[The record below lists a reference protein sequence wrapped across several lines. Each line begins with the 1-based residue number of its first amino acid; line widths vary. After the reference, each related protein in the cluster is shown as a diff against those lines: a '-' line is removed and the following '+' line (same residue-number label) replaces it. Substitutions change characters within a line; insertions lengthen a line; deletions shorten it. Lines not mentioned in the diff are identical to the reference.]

1 MKYNIETKT
10 FSEYGTIKL
19 DEYTDYLDD
28 YFDQASEDEITAM
41 VNDMTRE
48 IVTAVHSFRTDIF
61 ISSPTDRYAH
71 TAMPISQNPL
81 TV

>member
-19 DEYTDYLDD
+19 DEYTDYLTII
-28 YFDQASEDEITAM
+28 SIMLVKTRSRLWSTT
-41 VNDMTRE
+41 MTRE

-81 TV
+81 KV